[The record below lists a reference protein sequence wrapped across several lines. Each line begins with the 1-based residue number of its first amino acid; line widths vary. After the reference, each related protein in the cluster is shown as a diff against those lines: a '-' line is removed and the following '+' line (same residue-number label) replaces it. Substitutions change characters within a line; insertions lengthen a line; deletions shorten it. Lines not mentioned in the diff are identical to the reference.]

1 MPILEIENLTKKYN
15 DGIKTVICTSC
26 PHLDNCKKSKKCKAK
41 NVIDNISL
49 NIDSGKIIG
58 LLGPNGSG
66 KTTLLK
72 ILAGLLTKTSGEV
85 HIDGKEIGIETKAIV
100 SFLPDRT
107 YFSSWMKVYDILS
120 FFSDFYADFDMSKA
134 TEMLGLLKIGVNDR
148 IKTMSKGTKE
158 KLNLVLVMSRNA
170 RLYLLDEPI
179 GGVDPAARDYI
190 LRTII
195 SNYSEDSSV
204 IITTHHI
211 ADVEKILDDVIFLN
225 EGRIELNSPVED
237 LREERGKSID
247 EIFRETYKY

>member
-1 MPILEIENLTKKYN
+1 MPILEIKNLIKKYH
-15 DGIKTVICTSC
+15 T
-26 PHLDNCKKSKKCKAK
+26 K

-49 NIDSGKIIG
+49 NVDSGKIVG

-66 KTTLLK
+66 KTTLIKL
-72 ILAGLLTKTSGEV
+72 LAGLLTATSGDIL
-85 HIDGKEIGIETKAIV
+85 IDNKEIGIETKAIV
-100 SFLPDRT
+100 SFLPDRP
-107 YFSSWMKVYDILS
+107 YFANWMKVHDILA
-120 FFSDFYADFDMSKA
+120 FFADFYRDFSMKKA
-134 TEMLGLLKIGVNDR
+134 MEMLKLLNIGVNDR

-158 KLNLVLVMSRNA
+158 KLNLVLVMSRTA

-179 GGVDPAARDYI
+179 AGVDPAARDYI

-225 EGRIELNSPVED
+225 EGKIELNSAVED
-237 LREERGKSID
+237 LREEYGKSVD
-247 EIFRETYKY
+247 EIFRETYICLGGII

>member
-1 MPILEIENLTKKYN
+1 MPILEIKNLIKKYH
-15 DGIKTVICTSC
+15 T
-26 PHLDNCKKSKKCKAK
+26 K

-49 NIDSGKIIG
+49 NVDSGKIVG

-66 KTTLLK
+66 KTTLIKL
-72 ILAGLLTKTSGEV
+72 LAGLLTATSGD
-85 HIDGKEIGIETKAIV
+85 ILIYNKEIGIETKAIV
-100 SFLPDRT
+100 SFLPDRP
-107 YFSSWMKVYDILS
+107 YFANWMKVHDILA
-120 FFSDFYADFDMSKA
+120 FFADFYRDFSMKKA
-134 TEMLGLLKIGVNDR
+134 MEMLKLLNIGVNDR

-158 KLNLVLVMSRNA
+158 KLNLVLVMSRAA

-179 GGVDPAARDYI
+179 AGVDPAARDYI

-225 EGRIELNSPVED
+225 EGKIELNSAVED
-237 LREERGKSID
+237 LREEHGKSVD
-247 EIFRETYKY
+247 EIFRETYICLGGII

>member
-1 MPILEIENLTKKYN
+1 MPILEIKNLIKKYH
-15 DGIKTVICTSC
+15 T
-26 PHLDNCKKSKKCKAK
+26 K

-49 NIDSGKIIG
+49 NVDSGKIVG

-66 KTTLLK
+66 KTTLIK
-72 ILAGLLTKTSGEV
+72 FLAGLLTATSGDIL
-85 HIDGKEIGIETKAIV
+85 IDNKEIGIETKAIV
-100 SFLPDRT
+100 SFLPDRP
-107 YFSSWMKVYDILS
+107 YFANWMKVHDILA
-120 FFSDFYADFDMSKA
+120 FFADFYRDFSMKKA
-134 TEMLGLLKIGVNDR
+134 MEMLKLLNIGVNDR

-158 KLNLVLVMSRNA
+158 KLNLVLVMSRAA

-179 GGVDPAARDYI
+179 AGVDPAARDYI

-225 EGRIELNSPVED
+225 EGKIELNSAVED
-237 LREERGKSID
+237 LREEHGKSVD
-247 EIFRETYKY
+247 EIFRETYICLGGII

>member
-1 MPILEIENLTKKYN
+1 MPILEIKNLIKKYH
-15 DGIKTVICTSC
+15 T
-26 PHLDNCKKSKKCKAK
+26 K

-49 NIDSGKIIG
+49 NVDSGKIVG

-66 KTTLLK
+66 KTTLIKL
-72 ILAGLLTKTSGEV
+72 LAGLLTATSGDIL
-85 HIDGKEIGIETKAIV
+85 IDNKEIGIETKAIV
-100 SFLPDRT
+100 SFLPDRP
-107 YFSSWMKVYDILS
+107 YFANWMKVHDILA
-120 FFSDFYADFDMSKA
+120 FFADFYRDFSMKKA
-134 TEMLGLLKIGVNDR
+134 MEMLKLLNIGVNDR

-158 KLNLVLVMSRNA
+158 KLNLVLVMSRAA

-179 GGVDPAARDYI
+179 AGVDPAARDYI

-225 EGRIELNSPVED
+225 EGKIELNSAVED
-237 LREERGKSID
+237 LREEREKSVD
-247 EIFRETYKY
+247 EIFRETYICLGGII

>member
-1 MPILEIENLTKKYN
+1 MPILEIKNLIKKYH
-15 DGIKTVICTSC
+15 T
-26 PHLDNCKKSKKCKAK
+26 K

-49 NIDSGKIIG
+49 NVDSGKIVG

-66 KTTLLK
+66 KTTLIKL
-72 ILAGLLTKTSGEV
+72 LAGLLTATSGDIL
-85 HIDGKEIGIETKAIV
+85 IDNKEIGIETKAIV
-100 SFLPDRT
+100 SFLPDRP
-107 YFSSWMKVYDILS
+107 YFANWMKVHDILA
-120 FFSDFYADFDMSKA
+120 FFADFYRDFSMKKA
-134 TEMLGLLKIGVNDR
+134 MEMLKLLNIGVNDR

-158 KLNLVLVMSRNA
+158 KLNLVLVMSRDA

-179 GGVDPAARDYI
+179 AGVDPAARDYI

-225 EGRIELNSPVED
+225 EGKIELNSAVED
-237 LREERGKSID
+237 LREERGKSVD
-247 EIFRETYKY
+247 EIFRETYICLGGII

>member
-1 MPILEIENLTKKYN
+1 MPSLEIKNLIKKYH
-15 DGIKTVICTSC
+15 T
-26 PHLDNCKKSKKCKAK
+26 K

-49 NIDSGKIIG
+49 NVDSGKIVG

-66 KTTLLK
+66 KTTLIKL
-72 ILAGLLTKTSGEV
+72 LAGLLTATSGDIL
-85 HIDGKEIGIETKAIV
+85 IDNKEIGIETKAIV
-100 SFLPDRT
+100 SFLPDRP
-107 YFSSWMKVYDILS
+107 YFANWMKVHDILA
-120 FFSDFYADFDMSKA
+120 FFADFYRDFSMKKA
-134 TEMLGLLKIGVNDR
+134 TEMLKLLNIGVNDR

-158 KLNLVLVMSRNA
+158 KLNLVLVMSRAA

-179 GGVDPAARDYI
+179 AGVDPAARDYI

-225 EGRIELNSPVED
+225 EGKIELNSAVED
-237 LREERGKSID
+237 LREEHGKSVD
-247 EIFRETYKY
+247 EIFRETYICLGGII

>member
-1 MPILEIENLTKKYN
+1 MPILEIKNLIKKYH
-15 DGIKTVICTSC
+15 T
-26 PHLDNCKKSKKCKAK
+26 K

-49 NIDSGKIIG
+49 NVDSGKIVG

-66 KTTLLK
+66 KTTLIKL
-72 ILAGLLTKTSGEV
+72 LAGLLTATSGDIL
-85 HIDGKEIGIETKAIV
+85 IDNKEIGIETKAIV

-107 YFSSWMKVYDILS
+107 YFANWMKVHDILA
-120 FFSDFYADFDMSKA
+120 FFADFYRDFSMKKA
-134 TEMLGLLKIGVNDR
+134 MEMLKLLNIGVNDR

-158 KLNLVLVMSRNA
+158 KLNLVLVMSRAA

-179 GGVDPAARDYI
+179 AGVDPAARDYI

-225 EGRIELNSPVED
+225 EGKIELNSAVED
-237 LREERGKSID
+237 LREERGKSVD
-247 EIFRETYKY
+247 EIFRETYICLGGII

>member
-1 MPILEIENLTKKYN
+1 MPILEIKNLIKKYH
-15 DGIKTVICTSC
+15 T
-26 PHLDNCKKSKKCKAK
+26 K

-49 NIDSGKIIG
+49 NVDSGKIVG

-66 KTTLLK
+66 KTTLIKL
-72 ILAGLLTKTSGEV
+72 LAGLLTATSGDIL
-85 HIDGKEIGIETKAIV
+85 IDNKEIGIETKAIV
-100 SFLPDRT
+100 SFLPDRP
-107 YFSSWMKVYDILS
+107 YFANWMKVHDILA
-120 FFSDFYADFDMSKA
+120 FFADFYRDFSMKKA
-134 TEMLGLLKIGVNDR
+134 MEMLKLRNIGVNDR

-158 KLNLVLVMSRNA
+158 KLNLVLVMSRAA

-179 GGVDPAARDYI
+179 AGVDPAARDYI

-225 EGRIELNSPVED
+225 EGKIELNSAVED
-237 LREERGKSID
+237 LREEHGKSVD
-247 EIFRETYKY
+247 EIFRETYICLGGII

>member
-1 MPILEIENLTKKYN
+1 MPILEIKNLIKKYH
-15 DGIKTVICTSC
+15 T
-26 PHLDNCKKSKKCKAK
+26 K

-49 NIDSGKIIG
+49 NVDSGKIVG

-66 KTTLLK
+66 KTTLIKL
-72 ILAGLLTKTSGEV
+72 LAGLLTATSGDIL
-85 HIDGKEIGIETKAIV
+85 IDNKEIGIETKAIV
-100 SFLPDRT
+100 SFLPDRP
-107 YFSSWMKVYDILS
+107 YFANWMKVHDILA
-120 FFSDFYADFDMSKA
+120 FFADFYRDFSMKKA
-134 TEMLGLLKIGVNDR
+134 MEMLKLLNIGVNDR

-158 KLNLVLVMSRNA
+158 KLNLVLVMSRAA

-179 GGVDPAARDYI
+179 AGVDPAARDYI

-225 EGRIELNSPVED
+225 EGKIELNSAVED
-237 LREERGKSID
+237 LREERGKSVD
-247 EIFRETYKY
+247 EIFRETYIC

>member
-1 MPILEIENLTKKYN
+1 MPILEIKNLIKKYH
-15 DGIKTVICTSC
+15 T
-26 PHLDNCKKSKKCKAK
+26 K

-49 NIDSGKIIG
+49 NVDSGKIVG

-66 KTTLLK
+66 KTTLIKL
-72 ILAGLLTKTSGEV
+72 LAGLLTATSGDIL
-85 HIDGKEIGIETKAIV
+85 IDNKEIGIETKAIV
-100 SFLPDRT
+100 SFLPDRP
-107 YFSSWMKVYDILS
+107 YFANWMKVHDILA
-120 FFSDFYADFDMSKA
+120 FFADFYRDFSMKKA
-134 TEMLGLLKIGVNDR
+134 MEMRKLLNIGVNDR

-158 KLNLVLVMSRNA
+158 KLNLVLVMSRAA

-179 GGVDPAARDYI
+179 AGVDPAARDYI

-225 EGRIELNSPVED
+225 EGKIELNSAVED
-237 LREERGKSID
+237 LREEHGKSVD
-247 EIFRETYKY
+247 EIFRETYICLGGII

>member
-1 MPILEIENLTKKYN
+1 MPILEIKNLIKKYH
-15 DGIKTVICTSC
+15 T
-26 PHLDNCKKSKKCKAK
+26 K

-49 NIDSGKIIG
+49 NVDSGKIVG

-66 KTTLLK
+66 KTTLIKL
-72 ILAGLLTKTSGEV
+72 LAGLLTATSGDIL
-85 HIDGKEIGIETKAIV
+85 IDNKEIGVETKAIV
-100 SFLPDRT
+100 SFLPDRP
-107 YFSSWMKVYDILS
+107 YFANWMKVHDILA
-120 FFSDFYADFDMSKA
+120 FFADFYRDFSMKKA
-134 TEMLGLLKIGVNDR
+134 MEMLKLLNIGVNDR

-158 KLNLVLVMSRNA
+158 KLNLVLVMSRAA

-179 GGVDPAARDYI
+179 AGVDPAARDYI

-225 EGRIELNSPVED
+225 EGKIELNSAVED
-237 LREERGKSID
+237 LREEYGKSVD
-247 EIFRETYKY
+247 EIFRETYICLGGII

>member
-1 MPILEIENLTKKYN
+1 MPILEIKNLIKKYH
-15 DGIKTVICTSC
+15 T
-26 PHLDNCKKSKKCKAK
+26 K

-49 NIDSGKIIG
+49 NVDSGKIVG

-66 KTTLLK
+66 KTTLIKL
-72 ILAGLLTKTSGEV
+72 LAGLLTATSGDIL
-85 HIDGKEIGIETKAIV
+85 IDNKEIGIETKAIV
-100 SFLPDRT
+100 SFLPDRP
-107 YFSSWMKVYDILS
+107 YFANWMKVHDILA
-120 FFSDFYADFDMSKA
+120 FFADFYRDFSMKKA
-134 TEMLGLLKIGVNDR
+134 MEMLKLLNIGVNDR

-158 KLNLVLVMSRNA
+158 KLNLVLVMSRAA

-179 GGVDPAARDYI
+179 AGVAPAARDYI

-225 EGRIELNSPVED
+225 EGKIELNSAVED
-237 LREERGKSID
+237 LREEHGKSVD
-247 EIFRETYKY
+247 EIFRETYICLGGII

>member
-1 MPILEIENLTKKYN
+1 MPILEIKNLIKKYH
-15 DGIKTVICTSC
+15 T
-26 PHLDNCKKSKKCKAK
+26 K

-49 NIDSGKIIG
+49 NVDSGKIVG

-66 KTTLLK
+66 KTTLIKL
-72 ILAGLLTKTSGEV
+72 LAGLLTATSGDIL
-85 HIDGKEIGIETKAIV
+85 IDNKEIGIETKAIV
-100 SFLPDRT
+100 SFLPDRP
-107 YFSSWMKVYDILS
+107 YFANWMKVHDILA
-120 FFSDFYADFDMSKA
+120 FFADFYRDFSMKKA
-134 TEMLGLLKIGVNDR
+134 TEILKLLNIGVNDR

-158 KLNLVLVMSRNA
+158 KLNLVLVMSRAA

-179 GGVDPAARDYI
+179 AGVDPAARDYI

-225 EGRIELNSPVED
+225 EGKIELNSAVED
-237 LREERGKSID
+237 LREERGKSVD
-247 EIFRETYKY
+247 EIFRETYICLGGII

>member
-1 MPILEIENLTKKYN
+1 MPILEIKNLIKKYH
-15 DGIKTVICTSC
+15 T
-26 PHLDNCKKSKKCKAK
+26 K

-49 NIDSGKIIG
+49 NVDSGKIVG

-66 KTTLLK
+66 KTTLIKL
-72 ILAGLLTKTSGEV
+72 LAGLLTATSGDIL
-85 HIDGKEIGIETKAIV
+85 IDNKEIGIETKAIV
-100 SFLPDRT
+100 SFLPDRP
-107 YFSSWMKVYDILS
+107 YFANWMKVHDILA
-120 FFSDFYADFDMSKA
+120 FFADFYRDFSMKKA
-134 TEMLGLLKIGVNDR
+134 MEMLKLDNIGVNDR

-158 KLNLVLVMSRNA
+158 KLNLVLVMSRAA

-179 GGVDPAARDYI
+179 AGVDPAARDYI

-225 EGRIELNSPVED
+225 EGKIELNSAVED
-237 LREERGKSID
+237 LREEHGKSVD
-247 EIFRETYKY
+247 EIFRETYICLGGII

>member
-1 MPILEIENLTKKYN
+1 MPILEIKNLIKKYH
-15 DGIKTVICTSC
+15 T
-26 PHLDNCKKSKKCKAK
+26 K

-49 NIDSGKIIG
+49 NVDSGKIVG

-66 KTTLLK
+66 KTTLIKL
-72 ILAGLLTKTSGEV
+72 LAGLLTATSGDIL
-85 HIDGKEIGIETKAIV
+85 IDNKEIGIETKAIV
-100 SFLPDRT
+100 SFLPDRP
-107 YFSSWMKVYDILS
+107 YFANWMKVHDILA
-120 FFSDFYADFDMSKA
+120 FFADFYRDFSMKKA
-134 TEMLGLLKIGVNDR
+134 MEMLKLLNIGVNDR

-158 KLNLVLVMSRNA
+158 KLNIVLVMSRAA

-179 GGVDPAARDYI
+179 AGVDPAARDYI

-225 EGRIELNSPVED
+225 EGKIELNSAVED
-237 LREERGKSID
+237 LREERGKSVD
-247 EIFRETYKY
+247 EIFRETYICLGGII

>member
-1 MPILEIENLTKKYN
+1 MPILEIKNLIKKYH
-15 DGIKTVICTSC
+15 T
-26 PHLDNCKKSKKCKAK
+26 K

-49 NIDSGKIIG
+49 NVDSGKIVG

-66 KTTLLK
+66 KTTLIKL
-72 ILAGLLTKTSGEV
+72 LAGLLTATSGDIL
-85 HIDGKEIGIETKAIV
+85 IDNKEIGIETKAIV
-100 SFLPDRT
+100 SFLPDRP
-107 YFSSWMKVYDILS
+107 YFANWMKVHDILA
-120 FFSDFYADFDMSKA
+120 FFADFYRDFSMKKA
-134 TEMLGLLKIGVNDR
+134 TEMLKLLNIGVNDR

-158 KLNLVLVMSRNA
+158 KLNLVLVMSRAA

-179 GGVDPAARDYI
+179 AGVAPAARDYI

-225 EGRIELNSPVED
+225 EGKIELNSAVED
-237 LREERGKSID
+237 LREEHGKSVD
-247 EIFRETYKY
+247 EIFRETYICLGGII

>member
-1 MPILEIENLTKKYN
+1 MPILEIKNLIKKYH
-15 DGIKTVICTSC
+15 T
-26 PHLDNCKKSKKCKAK
+26 K

-49 NIDSGKIIG
+49 NVDSGKIVG

-66 KTTLLK
+66 KTTLIKL
-72 ILAGLLTKTSGEV
+72 LAGLLTATSGDIL
-85 HIDGKEIGIETKAIV
+85 IDNKEIGIETKAIV
-100 SFLPDRT
+100 SFLPDRP
-107 YFSSWMKVYDILS
+107 YFANWMKVHDILA
-120 FFSDFYADFDMSKA
+120 FFADFYRDFSMKNA
-134 TEMLGLLKIGVNDR
+134 MEMLKLLNIGVNDR

-158 KLNLVLVMSRNA
+158 KLNLVLVMSRAA

-179 GGVDPAARDYI
+179 AGVDPAARDYI

-225 EGRIELNSPVED
+225 EGKIELNSAVED
-237 LREERGKSID
+237 LREEHGKSVD
-247 EIFRETYKY
+247 EIFRETYICLGGII

>member
-1 MPILEIENLTKKYN
+1 MPILEIKNLIKKYH
-15 DGIKTVICTSC
+15 T
-26 PHLDNCKKSKKCKAK
+26 K

-49 NIDSGKIIG
+49 NVDSGKIVG

-66 KTTLLK
+66 KTTLIKL
-72 ILAGLLTKTSGEV
+72 LAGLLTATSGDIL
-85 HIDGKEIGIETKAIV
+85 IDNKEIGIETKAIV
-100 SFLPDRT
+100 SFLPDRP
-107 YFSSWMKVYDILS
+107 YFADWMKVHDILA
-120 FFSDFYADFDMSKA
+120 FFADFYRDFSMKKA
-134 TEMLGLLKIGVNDR
+134 MEMLKLLNIGVNDR

-158 KLNLVLVMSRNA
+158 KLNLVLVMSRAA

-179 GGVDPAARDYI
+179 AGVDPAARDYI

-225 EGRIELNSPVED
+225 EGKIELNSAVED
-237 LREERGKSID
+237 LREERGKSVD
-247 EIFRETYKY
+247 EIFRETYICLGGII